1 MRYGHRMN
9 GTMILA
15 SMMLAAACNPQY
27 NPPRVRDTRR
37 DCIDTRAS
45 KAVDSRQ
52 LREFSVKGHKI
63 MAYSKKDA
71 ITRLRHQKLI

>member
-1 MRYGHRMN
+1 MRYGHSLN
-9 GTMILA
+9 GTMVLA
-15 SMMLAAACNPQY
+15 SMMLAAAYNPQY
-27 NPPRVRDTRR
+27 NPPKVRDTRR
-37 DCIDTRAS
+37 ECLDTRAC

-71 ITRLRHQKLI
+71 ITRLRHQKII